1 MQVDELRFD
10 KGFPVEAYGPGF
22 FRCGGD
28 VIHGPMLVTEAAV
41 SDWGGLQDV
50 KALLALKGAVDV
62 LFIGMGSEMT
72 YLPAPLQSAL
82 DKAGIGAE
90 AMASP
95 TACRSFNMLL
105 AEGRRVALA
114 ALPV

>member
-1 MQVDELRFD
+1 MQVNELTFD

-22 FRCGGD
+22 FRCGGK
-28 VIHGPMLVTEAAV
+28 VIHGPMLVTETAV

-50 KALLALKGAVDV
+50 DALLALKGAVDV
-62 LFIGMGSEMT
+62 LVIGLGVDMA
-72 YLPAPLQSAL
+72 YLPRDLQNAL
-82 DKAGIGAE
+82 DQAAIGVE
-90 AMASP
+90 PMASP
-95 TACRSFNMLL
+95 TACRSYNMLL